1 MIKRITELA
10 QLHADLAIAEGDTV
24 VDATAGNGNDTLFL
38 AEKTGPTGQ
47 VYAFDTQGEALTVTE
62 EKLKQHNLLA
72 RVTLIRAG
80 HEELTRYVSD
90 PVSVIMYNLGYLPG
104 GNKQITTDYSSL
116 AASLEQGLTLLK
128 PGGVITIVL
137 YPGHD
142 AGRIEKE
149 KLFSFCAVMPSSEY
163 AVLSSRLVNQAGDPP
178 ELIIMQKRLF
188 ILS

>member
-1 MIKRITELA
+1 MHAGLA
-10 QLHADLAIAEGDTV
+10 VAEGDTV

-38 AEKTGPTGQ
+38 AERVGSSGQ
-47 VYAFDTQGEALTVTE
+47 VYAFDIQGEALIVTE
-62 EKLKQHNLLA
+62 ERLKQRNLIT

-80 HEELTRYVSD
+80 HEELTRHVSN

-104 GNKQITTDYSSL
+104 GNKQLTTDYISTV
-116 AASLEQGLTLLK
+116 ASLEQALTLLK

-149 KLFSFCAVMPSSEY
+149 KLLAFCEVVPSSEY
-163 AVLSSRLVNQAGDPP
+163 AVLYSSLVNQANNPP
-178 ELIIMQKRLF
+178 QLIIIQKRLF